1 MSFLCIAHISP
12 VRGAML
18 QMTQVRQSSIKTILS
33 SGMYHAVRGASN
45 KQSHS
50 SVFARPTI
58 DVAFKQM
65 LVLDEENRPVVT
77 SFLEAFT
84 GRKIAKVMTVSD
96 ALPAL
101 KRDIE
106 EKQTFLDLACR
117 EPDGSIFLTEVQV
130 KKQNYWDARA
140 LYYLSGV
147 YSRQLTPDQK
157 WHHLQPVVGINILDH
172 ETGTMDTNE
181 FEKKFAFIDK
191 LYIERAMRH
200 KGTFDLK
207 NNGKAILEWMSLYQV
222 ELPRVDLNR
231 VKNAKKKEWLRL
243 FTTADTLT
251 EIPKGTSDAVAEAYH
266 RLEIKKWNGAL
277 IRDYEKDKLDL
288 SNYSMALREERSEG
302 IAEGEKAKA
311 IEIARGMLA
320 KKMEISL
327 VAELTGLTAD
337 EINELK

>member
-1 MSFLCIAHISP
+1 MNRFFLKTFMSFLCIAHISP

-106 EKQTFLDLACR
+106 EKQT
-117 EPDGSIFLTEVQV
+117 
-130 KKQNYWDARA
+130 
-140 LYYLSGV
+140 
-147 YSRQLTPDQK
+147 
-157 WHHLQPVVGINILDH
+157 
-172 ETGTMDTNE
+172 
-181 FEKKFAFIDK
+181 
-191 LYIERAMRH
+191 
-200 KGTFDLK
+200 
-207 NNGKAILEWMSLYQV
+207 
-222 ELPRVDLNR
+222 LN
-231 VKNAKKKEWLRL
+231 
-243 FTTADTLT
+243 TIT
-251 EIPKGTSDAVAEAYH
+251 
-266 RLEIKKWNGAL
+266 
-277 IRDYEKDKLDL
+277 
-288 SNYSMALREERSEG
+288 
-302 IAEGEKAKA
+302 
-311 IEIARGMLA
+311 
-320 KKMEISL
+320 
-327 VAELTGLTAD
+327 
-337 EINELK
+337 